1 MRTSNFTR
9 ITNASIPQHLTPL
22 QVNFSIFMRASNFTI
37 TKYDL
42 RDSRLSCLV
51 NLFQVK
57 GAVSEE
63 TTDDWFEHKLNNAL
77 KRIEQISDESTD
89 NIYNVITT
97 RYETKL
103 TASDVSY
110 ELGFES
116 RTEMK
121 LCCGNARFVM
131 LPPPPQDAS
140 L

>member
-1 MRTSNFTR
+1 MVFNRELL
-9 ITNASIPQHLTPL
+9 ASFH
-22 QVNFSIFMRASNFTI
+22 SYEGI

-97 RYETKL
+97 RYEMKL